1 MPVRGLAMVVVPD
14 TVIELEKTLRPAT
27 VCVPAR
33 ALLPEAQPAATKP
46 RAKSSPAPEIVFT

>member
-1 MPVRGLAMVVVPD
+1 MVVVPD

-27 VCVPAR
+27 VCVPVR